1 MNSYRSLRIALLG
14 AGSVGSQVARLLLE
28 HADELAARVGAPLE
42 LVGIGV
48 RDVDAKRDVDLPRE
62 LLTSDLETLVEGAD
76 IVVEL
81 LGGIEPARTLLLD
94 ALAAGADVVTANK
107 ALVAAHGPELFDAA
121 EIVGAQVAYEAAVG
135 GAIPIIRPL
144 EQSLAGDRVTRVMG
158 IVNGTTN
165 FILDRMHTEGSSL
178 ADALRVATELGYAEA
193 DPTAD
198 IEGFD
203 AASKATILASLA
215 FHTAVPGE
223 LVHREGITG
232 VTDAMVQQ
240 AERNGRVIKLVA
252 ICERMP
258 GETEDRVSARVHP
271 VSLPA
276 THPLAAVR
284 EAKNAIFVTA
294 EAAGDLMFY
303 GAGAGGPETASAVL
317 GDLVSIARRHVLGGP
332 GRAASTHAD
341 LAIAPFGDVLARHEL
356 ALTVADRP
364 GVLAAV
370 AGVFAEHGVSV
381 ESVRQD
387 AGEASASLVLGTH
400 TASEA
405 RIASVLEA
413 LDAHTDVE
421 RIDSVIRLID

>member
-1 MNSYRSLRIALLG
+1 MNYRSLRIALLG
-14 AGSVGSQVARLLLE
+14 AGSVGAQVARLLLE
-28 HADELAARVGAPLE
+28 QDDELAARSGARLE

-62 LLTSDLETLVEGAD
+62 LLTTDLETLVASAD
-76 IVVEL
+76 VVVEL
-81 LGGIEPARTLLLD
+81 LGGIEPARSLLLG
-94 ALAAGADVVTANK
+94 AIAAGADVVTANK
-107 ALVAAHGPELFDAA
+107 ALVAAHGQELFEAA
-121 EIVGAQVAYEAAVG
+121 EAVGAQVAYEAAVG

-165 FILDRMHTEGSSL
+165 FILDRMHTQGASL
-178 ADALRVATELGYAEA
+178 EDALRVATDLGYAEA

-215 FHTAVPGE
+215 FHTVVPAE
-223 LVHREGITG
+223 RVHREGITG
-232 VTDAMVQQ
+232 VSAEMVAQ
-240 AERNGRVIKLVA
+240 AERTGRVLKLVA
-252 ICERMP
+252 ICERLAGP
-258 GETEDRVSARVHP
+258 EGDRVSARVHP

-276 THPLAAVR
+276 AHPLAAVH

-332 GRAASTHAD
+332 GSPPSSHAN
-341 LAIAPFGDVLARHEL
+341 LAVAEFGDVLARHEL

-370 AGVFAEHGVSV
+370 AGLFAEHGVSV

-387 AGEASASLVLGTH
+387 ARGDEAALVLGTH

-405 RIASVLEA
+405 RIASVLDA
-413 LDAHTDVE
+413 LERHDDVE